1 MNNSKRVVINT
12 LAQYGRTVFNML
24 LSLYTVRIVLTTLG
38 SSDYGI
44 YTVIAGVTSMLA
56 FMTNAMVST
65 TQRFMSY
72 YQGKQDI
79 NKMKEVFSNSEI
91 LHLVVGVFFV
101 VSLLSLKE
109 FLFNG
114 FLNIPNERIDAAI
127 YIYILVIIIL
137 FVTFCSAPFR
147 ALLVSHENIVYISII
162 DVLDAIFKVILVTLL
177 PYADHDKL
185 IMYGYILLL
194 MQIFNFTAF
203 SLYSFRKY
211 TECILPKISLFS
223 RQYIRELLSYA
234 GWVMYGM
241 GCVVGRSQ
249 GIAIVL
255 NRFLGTI
262 ANAAYGLGFQIS
274 SAVSTI
280 SIAFLNAMRPQI
292 VKSEGAGNRKRALRL
307 SCMLCKFSFF
317 LLSALCVPIVFE
329 MPQILGLWLK
339 DIPQYTILFAR
350 MALIAGMVDTFTL
363 GLSVTNEAV
372 GNIRKYN
379 ITISSMK
386 LITLPATWIC
396 LHYDL
401 ELVWVAIFYIAI
413 EFISA
418 FSRIPFIHFTA
429 GLDITA
435 FLKNNCL
442 RVLMPMALFLIA
454 NVLIVSFMNMTFRFV
469 ITIVVSCSVYAIS
482 AFAWGLN
489 EEEKNYL
496 LSFVRHGK

>member
-1 MNNSKRVVINT
+1 MNNSKRVAVNT

-24 LSLYTVRIVLTTLG
+24 LSLYTVRIVLATLG

-101 VSLLSLKE
+101 VSLLSLKP

-114 FLNIPNERIDAAI
+114 FLNIPNERTGAAI
-127 YIYILVIIIL
+127 YIYVLVIIIL

-162 DVLDAIFKVILVTLL
+162 DVLDAILKVILVSLL
-177 PYADHDKL
+177 PYADYDKL
-185 IMYGYILLL
+185 ILYGYILLL
-194 MQIFNFTAF
+194 MQIVNFAAF

-234 GWVMYGM
+234 GWVIYGM

-274 SAVSTI
+274 SAVSTV

-292 VKSEGAGNRKRALRL
+292 VKSEGAGDRKRALRL

-317 LLSALCVPIVFE
+317 LLSALCVPIAFE

-339 DIPQYTILFAR
+339 DIPQYTVLFAR

-372 GNIRKYN
+372 GNIRNYN
-379 ITISSMK
+379 IIISSMK
-386 LITLPATWIC
+386 LITLPTTWIC

-413 EFISA
+413 EFVSA

-429 GLDITA
+429 GLGITA

-442 RVLMPMALFLIA
+442 RVLIPMTLFLIA
-454 NVLIVSFMNMTFRFV
+454 NVLIVSFMNMSFRFI

-482 AFAWGLN
+482 AFVWGLN
-489 EEEKNYL
+489 GEEKNYL
-496 LSFVRHGK
+496 LSFVKHGK

>member
-1 MNNSKRVVINT
+1 M
-12 LAQYGRTVFNML
+12 
-24 LSLYTVRIVLTTLG
+24 
-38 SSDYGI
+38 
-44 YTVIAGVTSMLA
+44 
-56 FMTNAMVST
+56 
-65 TQRFMSY
+65 
-72 YQGKQDI
+72 
-79 NKMKEVFSNSEI
+79 
-91 LHLVVGVFFV
+91 
-101 VSLLSLKE
+101 
-109 FLFNG
+109 
-114 FLNIPNERIDAAI
+114 
-127 YIYILVIIIL
+127 IIIL

-317 LLSALCVPIVFE
+317 LLSALCVPLVFE

-372 GNIRKYN
+372 GNIRNYN

-401 ELVWVAIFYIAI
+401 ELVWVAIFYIVI

-418 FSRIPFIHFTA
+418 FSRIPFIYFTA
-429 GLDITA
+429 GLNITA

-454 NVLIVSFMNMTFRFV
+454 NVLIVSFMNMSFIFV
-469 ITIVVSCSVYAIS
+469 ILILLFFYLIGPGQDNVFASMFAYRLNFDGGEMSGYNRTSLDFENWWNSYFLSKGNWFWGNNDELIRALGDDGLIGVDLR
-482 AFAWGLN
+482 AFIARFGVIPLAFYFSSMIILYLHNKSKDGFFFLLLFCVFYYRGYTVMFYMGFPILYVLGIYVLN
-489 EEEKNYL
+489 ASNSKIN
-496 LSFVRHGK
+496 R